1 MSLVQAL
8 LCGIIYLA
16 GGFGITEAVGWMVSP
31 ALSCGFLV
39 GLILGEPLK
48 GAMVG
53 AQINLLFLGLV
64 SAGGSMPA
72 DQKIASILG
81 TSLAITGG
89 LTTEQAIAIA
99 VPIGLIGTVTWTTR
113 LTVNSIF
120 VRLFEKLV
128 DEHKYNLLWIPQ
140 LLLPALVGYLIA
152 GLPCAL
158 ACYFGANYI
167 QGVMDI
173 MSGNV
178 LAILNIIAGLM
189 PTVGIAITLGF
200 LFKGEVRPFLFLGFI
215 IAVKGGV
222 DLLTLGLIG
231 LLVAFIYVK
240 LRPEE
245 GKQYGR

>member
-1 MSLVQAL
+1 MSLFQAL
-8 LCGIIYLA
+8 LCGIVYLA
-16 GGFGITEAVGWMVSP
+16 GGFGITEGLGWAVSP
-31 ALSCGFLV
+31 SLSCGFLV
-39 GLILGEPLK
+39 GVILGDPLK

-53 AQINLLFLGLV
+53 GQINLLFLGLV

-72 DQKIASILG
+72 DQKIAGILG
-81 TSLAITGG
+81 TALAITGG

-120 VRLFEKLV
+120 VRLFDKLV

-140 LLLPALVGYLIA
+140 LLLPALLGYVIA

-158 ACYFGANYI
+158 AVYYGANYI
-167 QGVMDI
+167 QNFI
-173 MSGNV
+173 ETMSGTV
-178 LAILNIIAGLM
+178 LTVLNIIAGLM
-189 PTVGIAITLGF
+189 PTVGIAITLSF
-200 LFKGEVRPFLFLGFI
+200 LFKGEAKPFLFLGFI
-215 IAVKGGV
+215 IAAKAGV

-231 LLVAFIYVK
+231 LIIAIVYVK

-245 GKQYGR
+245 AK